1 LQVTFDV
8 PCHGLQHLLIQH
20 ENVEI
25 FSVLPP
31 LHKPAIPR
39 LGVVI
44 DDLQKLGFVY
54 RRARDNVIAET
65 RRLSAIELLGIKHP
79 VASEI
84 TYSAQ
89 NMPNYSLSE
98 IKIPAPPASGIP
110 LKKAAPPAPFEEL
123 LLLQSRAAPA
133 VLPVMRQKA
142 TGPLTCHRL
151 GTRRRRFSLGLP
163 DLRPDRQCRCPRSGC
178 PLKQAWGLKK
188 RVT

>member
-1 LQVTFDV
+1 LQVTFDL

-31 LHKPAIPR
+31 LHKTAIPR

-44 DDLQKLGFVY
+44 DELQKLGFVY

-65 RRLSAIELLGIKHP
+65 RRLSAIELGIKHP

-89 NMPNYSLSE
+89 TKPNYSLSE
-98 IKIPAPPASGIP
+98 IKIPAPPGSGIS
-110 LKKAAPPAPFEEL
+110 LKKAAPPAPFGDCCFYNH
-123 LLLQSRAAPA
+123 
-133 VLPVMRQKA
+133 VLPLQCSQSCAK
-142 TGPLTCHRL
+142 RL
-151 GTRRRRFSLGLP
+151 PAL
-163 DLRPDRQCRCPRSGC
+163 
-178 PLKQAWGLKK
+178 
-188 RVT
+188 